1 MGKIFVIAISAM
13 LIIAI
18 SCKKDANSISSS
30 SVEQSTNQTQ
40 TFTIGQRYGGGIIFY
55 IDSTGQHGLIADT
68 ADLPRAIWCN
78 PLNNLQFATGATA
91 TGIGKGKANTRK
103 IVKAQGDSG
112 VYAARECWKSKRG
125 GYKDWFLPSRDE
137 LNEMNKQRAVLTGIA
152 NGLYWASTEST
163 PIDAWQIALCC
174 DNWWEGEASKQNYT
188 YVRAIR
194 AF

>member
-1 MGKIFVIAISAM
+1 MKTTTKAGLAAI
-13 LIIAI
+13 LLFAI
-18 SCKKDANSISSS
+18 SCKKENTNRIS
-30 SVEQSTNQTQ
+30 TQ
-40 TFTIGQRYGGGIIFY
+40 TTNNSTSAFTIGQRYGGGIIFY

-68 ADLPRAIWCN
+68 ADLPQAIWCN
-78 PLNNLQFATGATA
+78 PLNNLQFVTGATG

-112 VYAARECWKSKRG
+112 VYAARECWKSRRS

-137 LNEMNKQRAVLTGIA
+137 LWEMNKQRAVLTGIVNA
-152 NGLYWASTEST
+152 LYWTSTEST
-163 PIDAWQIALCC
+163 PIDAWLIAVCC
-174 DNWWEGEASKQNYT
+174 DNWWEGEGSKQYSS